1 MMTLQS
7 WITGIAVTAILAA
20 LARLLTG
27 HAAGRS
33 VIRFFSGVC
42 VVLALLAPLQRGLP
56 AELARSLRDA
66 AAAREASV
74 DLGKSVSDALTLD
87 YAAQQVSAYLQAQLA
102 ALDPS
107 LTVSV
112 TLDPD
117 LRPAS
122 AELRG
127 SAAARAAAIAA
138 AATALG
144 LTEDRIVYV
153 CEEDAS

>member
-1 MMTLQS
+1 MTLQG
-7 WITGIAVTAILAA
+7 WITGIAVTAVLAA
-20 LARLLTG
+20 LARMLTD
-27 HAAGRS
+27 HAAGRG

-42 VVLALLAPLQRGLP
+42 VGLAVLAPLQRGLP

-127 SAAARAAAIAA
+127 SAAARSAAVAA
-138 AATALG
+138 AAAALG
-144 LTEDRIVYV
+144 LPGDRIVYI

>member
-1 MMTLQS
+1 MTLQG
-7 WITGIAVTAILAA
+7 WITGIAVTAVLAA
-20 LARLLTG
+20 LARMLTDR
-27 HAAGRS
+27 AAGRS

-42 VVLALLAPLQRGLP
+42 VVLTVLAPLQRGLP

-66 AAAREASV
+66 AAIREASV
-74 DLGKSVSDALTLD
+74 DLGRSVSDALTLD

-102 ALDPS
+102 ALDPY

-127 SAAARAAAIAA
+127 SAAARAAAVEAA
-138 AATALG
+138 AAVLG
-144 LTEDRIVYV
+144 LPGDRIVYI
-153 CEEDAS
+153 CEEETP